1 MSVTIEVDRIVSSL
15 SRVFVLKG
23 FDSIGGIV
31 DGVARPK
38 ETPEFFDE
46 VGEVIEPVRERST
59 IVQGTTDFTL
69 EPIERDSLE
78 IRQGEGHL
86 SLIVREV
93 SFSRGDVHRKLEDN
107 GFQLRG
113 ICTVEDVR
121 NAMMNL
127 VPWFRRFGKV
137 PNL

>member
-46 VGEVIEPVRERST
+46 VGEVIKPVRERST

-69 EPIERDSLE
+69 EPIERDPLE
-78 IRQGEGHL
+78 IQQSEGYL
-86 SLIVREV
+86 GLIIGEV
-93 SFSRGDVHRKLEDN
+93 SLSRGDVHQKLEDE

-113 ICTVEDVR
+113 IHTVEDVQ
-121 NAMMNL
+121 NA
-127 VPWFRRFGKV
+127 
-137 PNL
+137 